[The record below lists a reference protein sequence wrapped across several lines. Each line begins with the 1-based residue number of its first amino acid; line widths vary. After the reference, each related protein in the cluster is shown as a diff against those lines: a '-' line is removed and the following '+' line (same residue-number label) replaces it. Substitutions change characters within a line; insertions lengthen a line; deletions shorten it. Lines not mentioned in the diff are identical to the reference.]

1 MEIGQKIKKVR
12 ELRNLT
18 QDYIASKIGMTQ
30 ESYSKIESSRNNI
43 SIQKLEKIAE
53 ILEVNPSDLLNFDEN
68 RVLLKFENTH
78 NNTQVGY
85 FNEIESVKQLYE
97 KMLLQKCEEIETLK
111 QVYEKSLVQQR
122 DEIIFL
128 RSLLQSKS

>member
-18 QDYIASKIGMTQ
+18 QDYIASKIGVTQ
-30 ESYSKIESSRNNI
+30 ESYSKIESSRNNV

-53 ILEVNPSDLLNFDEN
+53 ILEVGLSDLLNFDET

-78 NNTQVGY
+78 NNAQVGY
-85 FNEIESVKQLYE
+85 FNEIESIKQVYE
-97 KMLLQKCEEIETLK
+97 KMLAQKCAEIETLK
-111 QVYEKSLVQQR
+111 EIYEKSVAQQR
-122 DEIIFL
+122 DEIAFL
-128 RSLLQSKS
+128 RSLLQAKS